1 MKVLK
6 KIISLFLMLFII
18 VSFSQ
23 CASTLKLQDNL
34 PIEIDE
40 VYYQTWVAGVKG
52 GGSGINVFIPI
63 ESNSNDIVLDSIYF
77 RGKSTKI
84 EYINDALAVGRFK
97 TKANQK
103 QDIVISNEPYA
114 EYGNEVPELPQKTP
128 FNINDDECIVSYLVE
143 DEIKYFKIEGIVRK
157 ASKLYQ
163 TIPLKKL

>member
-1 MKVLK
+1 
-6 KIISLFLMLFII
+6 MLFII

-52 GGSGINVFIPI
+52 GGSGINVFIPM
-63 ESNSNDIVLDSIYF
+63 ESNSNTILLDSMYF

-84 EYINDALAVGRFK
+84 EYANDTLAIGRFK

-103 QDIVISNEPYA
+103 QDIIMSNEPYA
-114 EYGNEVPELPQKTP
+114 EYANKVPEIPEKIP
-128 FNINDDECIVSYLVE
+128 FELKDDECIVSYLE
-143 DEIKYFKIEGIVRK
+143 KNKTKYFKIKGIVK
-157 ASKLYQ
+157 KESTPYQ
-163 TIPLKKL
+163 